1 MAAITK
7 AFTVIADSATD
18 PDSPVDTA
26 LITGLRDN
34 DIHNREWLG
43 ASYYGGAVQDHNH
56 DGVNSA
62 MVEIGPNYLRNGSAE
77 SDGAGWTFT
86 DYSGGSNA
94 ISSSQRQHGAKSF
107 SFTSTVLANGGGWAE
122 SNEHV
127 PCGGLQFLSVEGWRW
142 ASVVNVSCK
151 AELVWYDA
159 AKAQISTSSVFSDT
173 NTATTAALVQ
183 TGIQVPST
191 ARYVRLRITG
201 GVPGTGTATGTI
213 YFDGW
218 MIGRTYVVE
227 ALLGPAA
234 VTQSKLK
241 TTTASGSFGTSTFRA
256 AYALTGGTYSWWTMS
271 AADNDRGLAFGY
283 DSNTAA
289 GTLGFSGVLAGI
301 ESTGYVDERYVQAS
315 PPYNNGPLFV
325 HLAFDSN
332 GNIKHSRVAPDPI
345 HAYHGPTDITPQSWR
360 GDKAFRLVKKI
371 NGLSMHAALRD
382 PATRRALMTGTAKV
396 TEEEMEI
403 TLAYKDADMAVMPHP
418 FIGNELTGLTVVM
431 LEPGTPLMERLAD
444 FCDCGEAREVRNLI
458 LDGKLIIDNAPL
470 AIPNTPPGVMAVR
483 ARWKLT

>member
-142 ASVVNVSCK
+142 ASVANVSCK

-241 TTTASGSFGTSTFRA
+241 TTMASGSLTTDPNGQGTYT
-256 AYALTGGTYSWWTMS
+256 LTGGTYSWWT
-271 AADNDRGLAFGY
+271 AGGTINVAQWVGFGY
-283 DSNTAA
+283 GNTAA
-289 GTLGFSGVLAGI
+289 GTIGFSGN
-301 ESTGYVDERYVQAS
+301 TGEFVVYIDERYIQAS
-315 PPYNNGPLFV
+315 PPYIHGPLFV
-325 HLAFDSN
+325 FLALDSL
-332 GNIKHSRVAPDPI
+332 GKIIHSRIAPDPPW
-345 HAYHGPTDITPQSWR
+345 AYHGPTDITPQFWR
-360 GDKAFRLVKKI
+360 GDKAYRRVKKI

-382 PATRRALMTGTAKV
+382 PATMRALMTGAAEV
-396 TEEEMEI
+396 TEEAVEI
-403 TLAYKDADMAVMPHP
+403 TLAYKDSDMAVVPHP
-418 FIGNELTGLTVVM
+418 FVGNDLTGLRVVL
-431 LEPGTPLMERLAD
+431 LEPGTTLMDRLAG
-444 FCDCGEAREVRNLI
+444 FCDCNEAREARNLI